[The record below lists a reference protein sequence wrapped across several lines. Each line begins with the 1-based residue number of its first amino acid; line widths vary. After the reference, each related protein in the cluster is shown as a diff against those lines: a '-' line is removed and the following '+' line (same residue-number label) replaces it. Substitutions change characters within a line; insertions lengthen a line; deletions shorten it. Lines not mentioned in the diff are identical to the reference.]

1 VFLNTENIS
10 AFVGFSWK
18 INICTVPQRE
28 FLHLEFNFKKI
39 SHKNWMVPSKVTAL
53 RQTSRLGMI
62 IRNRLTEICFLS
74 SVKRNRISNVKKVEL
89 LAVRIRRTLWRCFGQ
104 P

>member
-18 INICTVPQRE
+18 IEIEMHGATMTTMKI
-28 FLHLEFNFKKI
+28 KKI
-39 SHKNWMVPSKVTAL
+39 PE
-53 RQTSRLGMI
+53 I
-62 IRNRLTEICFLS
+62 I
-74 SVKRNRISNVKKVEL
+74 NVS
-89 LAVRIRRTLWRCFGQ
+89 C